1 MKEKYLRLIVMLQEE
16 HNYLKGKEIAKR
28 LGISDRSV
36 RNYVKDLNDNY
47 LIDSKILTNKNKGYI
62 LTGAVEDIK
71 VSEHFEFEERMFFI
85 VKFLLDAEDWI
96 TYEEIA
102 ESLYFSNQTIRLD
115 VIKIQ
120 KMIEEQYQNLK
131 IESVIFK
138 GVRLT
143 GSEIEKRLLLES
155 LSKITTLNKNKFIES
170 LAYHFKDW
178 LKKETVEESVKFF
191 HKKSSSLQ
199 IPNNPETTI
208 SIMSYLIISLRRIA
222 QKHYCDYNFDSTDLI
237 EIEST
242 KEFEVAKSIMY
253 DYGNQ
258 ERIIIPDV
266 EIIYFSFYLIS
277 QRLMFSAS
285 DDHSISVPKELKDGV
300 MKALKLLDQIYHLN
314 FSEDE
319 QLFSGLIM
327 HLARDMYPLLFN
339 FYIENSFIT
348 TIKKEYIQGYYMAVS
363 FANDLKKSL
372 HLHLPENEIG
382 YIAIHFASF
391 IERSKTKNVKIAI
404 LTSRHQSAGYLL
416 KKELERRYTNA
427 SITTPICDKANFN
440 EDSLSEYDLIISFG
454 PISLQQQNIVAINGI
469 PVEENYRM
477 IDNIMKKMNYVFVTK
492 IDYFTKKKYNNK
504 ENLLKDLLLGIG
516 APKMLESI
524 LDREEFSTTDISDGI
539 AIPHP
544 LLTSSLEKTKIA
556 VAIQEKPL
564 NWGSQFVD
572 LIIMIVPGKNEQK
585 MTSRIMEEI
594 YHIIKDP
601 KLLETAKKAKNL
613 EEFNQII
620 ENREMRT

>member
-1 MKEKYLRLIVMLQEE
+1 MLQEE

-85 VKFLLDAEDWI
+85 VKYLLDAKDWL

-102 ESLYFSNQTIRLD
+102 ESLFFSNQTIRLD
-115 VIKIQ
+115 VMKIQ
-120 KMIEEQYQNLK
+120 KMIEEQYQKLK

-143 GSEIEKRLLLES
+143 GSEIEKRLFLES
-155 LSKITTLNKNKFIES
+155 LSKITTLNQTNSIDSF
-170 LAYHFKDW
+170 AYHFKDW
-178 LKKETVEESVKFF
+178 LEKETLEDMIGFF
-191 HKKSSSLQ
+191 HRKSASLQ
-199 IPNNPETTI
+199 IPNSPETTI
-208 SIMSYLIISLRRIA
+208 SILSYLIISLRRIS
-222 QKHYCDYNFDSTDLI
+222 QKHYCDYDFENFNMG

-242 KEFEVAKSIMY
+242 KEFEAAKSMMY

-258 ERIIIPDV
+258 AGILIPDV

-277 QRLMFSAS
+277 QRLMFSVS
-285 DDHSISVPKELKDGV
+285 DEHQLSVPDELKQAV
-300 MKALKLLDQIYHLN
+300 KKSLKVLDQTYPLS
-314 FSEDE
+314 FSTDE
-319 QLFSGLIM
+319 QLYSGLIM

-363 FANDLKKSL
+363 FANDLKKSF
-372 HLHLPENEIG
+372 HLLLPENEIG

-391 IERSKTKNVKIAI
+391 IERSKTKTLKIII
-404 LTSRHQSAGYLL
+404 LMNRHQSVSYLL
-416 KKELERRYTNA
+416 KKELERRY
-427 SITTPICDKANFN
+427 SHVSVQTPMCNDVKYNDD
-440 EDSLSEYDLIISFG
+440 ELSEYDLIISFG
-454 PISLQQQNIVAINGI
+454 PFKATDSEVVVINGI
-469 PVEENYRM
+469 PTEEDYKRIDAIMTRM
-477 IDNIMKKMNYVFVTK
+477 SNVFSTK
-492 IDYFTKKKYNNK
+492 IDYFTKTRFSNK
-504 ENLLKDLLLGIG
+504 EELLFELLSGIG
-516 APKMLESI
+516 APEMLDSI
-524 LDREEFSTTDISDGI
+524 LEREEFSTTDISDGI

-544 LLTSSLEKTKIA
+544 LLPSELEKTKIA
-556 VAIQEKPL
+556 VSIQDKPM
-564 NWGSQFVD
+564 NWGSQYVD
-572 LIIMIVPGKNEQK
+572 LIIMVVPGKNDQK
-585 MTSRIMEEI
+585 ITSRVMEEI

-601 KLLETAKKAKNL
+601 DLLTKVKKAITL
-613 EEFNQII
+613 EDFNHII